1 MSRLN
6 VFSRYYLAVA
16 NGRTTEPYIKIT
28 QTMTKVRGLILII
41 FFFTTLVT
49 YGQSGKSSKLL
60 VDTLNMTFKDTI
72 FNFAFD
78 SIAHNL
84 GNIVPTNEN
93 NHLVKYFKYIGTEP
107 ILITRAWTGDP
118 HFICEY
124 PREPLIPNKIYSF
137 TICFWHEGRQG
148 KMVKV
153 MGFDLSDSNRI
164 LFTFTGTYLPIT
176 KQDK

>member
-1 MSRLN
+1 MIQ
-6 VFSRYYLAVA
+6 AM
-16 NGRTTEPYIKIT
+16 T
-28 QTMTKVRGLILII
+28 QVRGLILIT
-41 FFFTTLVT
+41 FLFTTLVT
-49 YGQSGKSSKLL
+49 CGQIGKTPKLS
-60 VDTLNMTFKDTI
+60 VDTLNITFKDTV

-93 NHLVKYFKYIGTEP
+93 NRLVKYFKYIGTEP
-107 ILITRAWTGDP
+107 IIISGAWTGDP

-137 TICFWHEGRQG
+137 TICFYHQDRQG
-148 KMVKV
+148 KMTKV
-153 MGFDLSDSNRI
+153 MGFDLSDGNKI
-164 LFTFTGTYLPIT
+164 LFKCTGTYLPIT